1 MTCDHI
7 KRKDHCFQAC
17 CIPLRSFAF
26 YFAQKWYQSN
36 MKPQILE
43 AMFSSKIPII
53 LLDIHQQHLPNII
66 FSYMLIEGPKVG
78 KRIIIFL
85 FFGA

>member
-1 MTCDHI
+1 
-7 KRKDHCFQAC
+7 
-17 CIPLRSFAF
+17 
-26 YFAQKWYQSN
+26 